1 MPVWRRKKGRF
12 WRFCNGPFESADE
25 VRARIKYL
33 DDDFGELFK
42 PLNNPSPG
50 EWRLDDITIGIAGAY
65 QLDVTVVRSDSFD
78 SHPSTRF
85 TAASKSFT
93 SDLIRPSAQ
102 TAMSAFGVLIAVA
115 GIGLLAV
122 AVLGR
127 KPIRLQTGL
136 QHGVAIVVVAL
147 GAVVVVNALTIGI
160 GLPTEDQSNPFPL
173 TQETVV
179 AGRTTYETGVQPAMA
194 TKAAATA
201 QQPQL

>member
-1 MPVWRRKKGRF
+1 M
-12 WRFCNGPFESADE
+12 
-25 VRARIKYL
+25 
-33 DDDFGELFK
+33 
-42 PLNNPSPG
+42 
-50 EWRLDDITIGIAGAY
+50 AGAY
-65 QLDVTVVRSDSFD
+65 QLDVTIVRSDSFD

-136 QHGVAIVVVAL
+136 QHRVAIVVVAL

-160 GLPTEDQSNPFPL
+160 GLPTEDKGNPFPL
-173 TQETVV
+173 TKESVV
-179 AGRTTYETGVQPAMA
+179 AGRTTYETACSTCHGDQGRGDGPAGLALNPPPADLAIHVETPAKPFCVRGIRVSGVRFVAPALA
-194 TKAAATA
+194 GGAHGGSG
-201 QQPQL
+201 P